1 MPQNTFE
8 RIHELVRGI
17 PRGRATTYGQIALLM
32 GNPRMSRVVGYA
44 LHSSKG
50 DLPWHRV
57 VNRRGCFSV
66 EAACPGGGPLQRA
79 LLEEEGVPFTADGR
93 VDLKKCMWFG
103 PEEE

>member
-1 MPQNTFE
+1 MPENTFA
-8 RIHELVRGI
+8 RILEIVRKI
-17 PRGRATTYGQIALLM
+17 PRGRVTTYGQIALLM

-66 EAACPGGGPLQRA
+66 EEAFPGGGSLQRT
-79 LLEEEGVPFTADGR
+79 LLAEEDVPFTPDGR
-93 VDLKKCMWFG
+93 VDLRRCMWYG
-103 PEEE
+103 EEE